1 MKRLLK
7 KKRTTTTNPQH
18 LVVLVPIEL
27 HFTIEILE
35 TSQNKTKQSHLQ
47 LKFDNG
53 NFKTFLGS
61 YATLPFLVMLFC
73 LQYMSTCINK

>member
-1 MKRLLK
+1 
-7 KKRTTTTNPQH
+7 
-18 LVVLVPIEL
+18 L

-53 NFKTFLGS
+53 SFKTFLGS
-61 YATLPFLVMLFC
+61 YATFPFLVMLFC
-73 LQYMSTCINK
+73 LQYVSTCINK